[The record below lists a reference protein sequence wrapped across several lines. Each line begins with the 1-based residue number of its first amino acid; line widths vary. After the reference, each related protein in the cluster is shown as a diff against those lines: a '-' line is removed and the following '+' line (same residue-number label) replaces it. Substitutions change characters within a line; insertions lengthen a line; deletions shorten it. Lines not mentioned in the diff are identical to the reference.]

1 MKADEIKKFNR
12 KLLSITIPLA
22 LQNLLN
28 ALVAH
33 QMP

>member
-1 MKADEIKKFNR
+1 MKADERKRFNR
-12 KLLSITIPLA
+12 ELLTITIPLV

-33 QMP
+33 QMH